1 MKIKF
6 CLLQPKKKG
15 NDERSHRSNRE
26 ANFLSQTEW
35 DDRGLGV
42 HSARCVLAA
51 VASHAHSHYT
61 AMVLGG
67 MPDANVIAASHDGT
81 HNGGR
86 YTLHSAGEKP
96 LASLR
101 NRSKV
106 AMAMYVQ
113 VQPSVPEIDFTA
125 ETPPTT
131 PEPGVMYIVNA

>member
-1 MKIKF
+1 M
-6 CLLQPKKKG
+6 CEEG
-15 NDERSHRSNRE
+15 NEERSYRSNRE
-26 ANFLSQTEW
+26 ANFISQTEW

-42 HSARCVLAA
+42 HSARYVLAA

-86 YTLHSAGEKP
+86 YTLHAAGEKP
-96 LASLR
+96 LDSLR
-101 NRSKV
+101 SRSKV

-113 VQPSVPEIDFTA
+113 VQPSVPSIDFTA
-125 ETPPTT
+125 DTPPTT
-131 PEPGVMYIVNA
+131 PEPGVMCIVNA